1 MQYLKVI
8 YKQALNLIDIFERPV
23 VNELKNTWHINVTN
37 IYNLV
42 DNVKDIL
49 SVGNQTGEGW
59 FLTTEMVE
67 FRKNV
72 INNIV
77 CIQPFA

>member
-8 YKQALNLIDIFERPV
+8 YKQALNLIDIFERRV

-49 SVGNQTGEGW
+49 SVGNRTGEG
-59 FLTTEMVE
+59 
-67 FRKNV
+67 
-72 INNIV
+72 
-77 CIQPFA
+77 

>member
-1 MQYLKVI
+1 MI

-49 SVGNQTGEGW
+49 SVGNRTGEG
-59 FLTTEMVE
+59 
-67 FRKNV
+67 
-72 INNIV
+72 
-77 CIQPFA
+77 

>member
-23 VNELKNTWHINVTN
+23 VNELKNTWHRNVTN

-49 SVGNQTGEGW
+49 SVGNRTGEG
-59 FLTTEMVE
+59 
-67 FRKNV
+67 
-72 INNIV
+72 
-77 CIQPFA
+77 